1 MFSEDNNTDYCSYIF
16 IILIKNLFKIFTV
29 INIMERLEN
38 IKNTIEGLNKHHQ
51 IEILKILNK
60 SECKLNENKS
70 GVYVNISFLPED
82 IITQLEKYLD
92 YIKDQEDSLVPIEYQ
107 KEEFKN
113 IYFTEQET

>member
-1 MFSEDNNTDYCSYIF
+1 
-16 IILIKNLFKIFTV
+16 
-29 INIMERLEN
+29 MERLEN

-60 SECKLNENKS
+60 SDCKLNENKS

-82 IITQLEKYLD
+82 IIAQLEKYID

>member
-1 MFSEDNNTDYCSYIF
+1 
-16 IILIKNLFKIFTV
+16 
-29 INIMERLEN
+29 MERLEN

-82 IITQLEKYLD
+82 IIGQLEKYLD